1 MIRSICTLL
10 FLFSLSAWAQ
20 LEITPYDATKMV
32 YPGDVV
38 EAKIQ
43 ILDESLV
50 NKIKP
55 AQVRKLGDAQLFLF
69 MTLSPLQKDSSG
81 WHLQSKIVL
90 GPNFSPDKAYP
101 LVMGEETVEV
111 RFRGWMWNPQTN
123 QINPE
128 YDYENIPLFSRS
140 WFQKNIWS
148 VIVGILLLAAAGC
161 YVFYQWDSRNKI
173 KKRKIQEAL
182 KWQYSM
188 SEAKSLQDLSSLWK
202 SRDELKEIFPQAQ
215 QDLRSFFDNLNAYQF
230 KPQVSNDELEKL
242 LQEKNRLLERIRGGQ
257 GGV

>member
-1 MIRSICTLL
+1 MIRSASILLLL
-10 FLFSLSAWAQ
+10 FSFSAWAQ
-20 LEITPYDATKMV
+20 LEITPYDATKTV

-69 MTLSPLQKDSSG
+69 MSLSPLQKDSSG

-90 GPNFSPDKAYP
+90 GPSFSPDKTYP
-101 LVMGEETVEV
+101 LVLGEETVEV
-111 RFRGWMWNPQTN
+111 RFRGWMWNPQTD
-123 QINPE
+123 QITPE
-128 YDYENIPLFSRS
+128 FDYENIPLFSRS

-148 VIVGILLLAAAGC
+148 VTAGLLLLIGVVG
-161 YVFYQWDSRNKI
+161 YVFYRWNAKNQI
-173 KKRKIQEAL
+173 KKRKIQEAQ
-182 KWQYSM
+182 KWQRSIE
-188 SEAKSLQDLSSLWK
+188 EAKSLQELSGLWK

-215 QDLRSFFDNLNAYQF
+215 QHLRSFFDNLNASQF
-230 KPQVSNDELEKL
+230 KPQVSTDELEKL
-242 LQEKNRLLERIRGGQ
+242 LQEKSRLLEKIRGGQ